1 MNLHQIASGAI
12 SSVNPFIPM
21 VFSINTGFT
30 QSADYKRVPTF
41 TTVTKSGQFQNLSA
55 KELEQL
61 NGLNLE
67 GDLGA
72 IYVNGEFDGVVRG
85 LGKGGDKVTFNG
97 KTWLVVQVLE
107 QWPDWCKIA
116 ICYNQGRT

>member
-1 MNLHQIASGAI
+1 MNLHQIASRAI
-12 SSVNPFIPM
+12 GSVNPFIPM

-30 QSADYKRVPTF
+30 QSADYKRTPTF
-41 TTVTKSGQFQNLSA
+41 TAITKYGQFQNLNA

-72 IYVNGEFDGVVRG
+72 IYVNGEFDGVIRG

-97 KTWLVVQVLE
+97 RTWLIVQVLE
-107 QWPDWCKIA
+107 QWPDWCKVA
-116 ICYNQGRT
+116 VCYNQGRT

>member
-12 SSVNPFIPM
+12 SAVNPFVDM
-21 VFSINTGFT
+21 VFSISSGFT
-30 QSADYKRVPTF
+30 QSSDYKRVPTF
-41 TTVTKSGQFQNLSA
+41 TTVTKSVQFQNLSA